1 MSAVAGPQAS
11 RKRSLVA
18 AAALM
23 LYAGSGPAGSLI
35 VSVVAA
41 RTLDAAIFG
50 AFALIWAT
58 IQTFASVGQLSLSF
72 TATRFAAQLA
82 PSDPGAAVQA
92 IVQCARWSG
101 LGGLLVFVALALGS
115 DFIAVHMLGHVELAS
130 SLRFAAVVALF
141 IICSA
146 VLSAGLVGL
155 PSTSTVMTL
164 GVMQLLL
171 PPVFGS
177 VGALM
182 GGLQGIL
189 LGLALAHA
197 IRLAV
202 GWGLLWQWRRRHA
215 AGSAAQAMDGK
226 SLFNFAA
233 PNLVAGMVTPTV
245 QWLSLATVG
254 SSAAGLHS
262 AAMFAVANNL
272 RNTVGFVYTLLAQLF
287 TVRVNQAVGAK
298 DTAQAKRLIGWN
310 LKLSIGAA
318 AAASLVVLLFGKWAL
333 GLFGS
338 DYVAALPVLRLLLI
352 AVVLD
357 AASSA
362 MYQYVVV
369 AGSMWKSL
377 LFIVV
382 PRESCLLLITVM
394 GSATPTEMTL
404 ATAHAVAALVGL
416 ATTTFVA
423 RDGRSMIGP
432 RRVP

>member
-1 MSAVAGPQAS
+1 MSRNG
-11 RKRSLVA
+11 SLVA

-41 RTLDAAIFG
+41 RTLEAASFG
-50 AFALIWAT
+50 AFALLWAT
-58 IQTFASVGQLSLSF
+58 IQTFANVGQLSLSF

-82 PSDPGAAVQA
+82 PSDPGGAVQA

-101 LGGLLVFVALALGS
+101 LGGLLVFVALALGA
-115 DFIAVHMLGHVELAS
+115 DIIAVHMLGHAELAS
-130 SLRFAAVVALF
+130 SLRLAAVVSLF

-155 PSTSTVMTL
+155 PSTATVFTL
-164 GVMQLLL
+164 GSMQLLL
-171 PPVFGS
+171 PAVCGT
-177 VGALM
+177 VGALL
-182 GGLQGIL
+182 GSLQGLL

-202 GWGLLWQWRRRHA
+202 GGALLWQWRRQHA
-215 AGSAAQAMDGK
+215 ASPAANSMNGK

-233 PNLVAGMVTPTV
+233 PNLVAGLVTPTV
-245 QWLSLATVG
+245 QWLSLAAVG
-254 SSAAGLHS
+254 SGPSGLHS

-272 RNTVGFVYTLLAQLF
+272 RNIVAFVYTLLAQLF
-287 TVRVNQAVGAK
+287 TVRVNQAVGAR
-298 DTAQAKRLIGWN
+298 DTSRARWLIGWN
-310 LKLSIGAA
+310 LKLSVGAA
-318 AAASLVVLLFGKWAL
+318 ALASAVVLVLGEQALAVFGAE
-333 GLFGS
+333 
-338 DYVAALPVLRLLLI
+338 YTAALPVLRLLLI

-362 MYQYVVV
+362 IYQYVVV

-382 PRESCLLLITVM
+382 PRESCLLLVTMLV
-394 GSATPTEMTL
+394 GTTPTETTL
-404 ATAHAVAALVGL
+404 AMAHAIAALVGVV
-416 ATTTFVA
+416 ATAAVA
-423 RDGRSMIGP
+423 RDGVSMIKQRP
-432 RRVP
+432 AQ